1 MNSFKKLCAFCISV
15 MLCVG
20 ISPVYAAKVSLSAK
34 SLSLTVGQTK
44 TLKVKGTKKKVTWKT
59 KKKTIATISSK
70 GVVKAKK
77 VGITTITAKVS
88 GKTYSCKV
96 KVKAKAKTPY
106 ISPKTVSLSVGSKK
120 LLKLLYNKK
129 KVKWSSTNKKIVMVT
144 SKGKITAVKVGRA
157 YVKAK
162 VGSKTYKRKVT
173 VTKVKTNKKSMIVG
187 ETKTL
192 SSATKDT
199 YKSSNTSIVS
209 VAKGKATAC
218 NPGTCTIT
226 EKGET
231 ARKWRIT
238 VAALS
243 LSQSSL
249 SLNVGHTA
257 TLTVANNKAAV
268 TWSTDH
274 SDIATVNNGVVTA
287 VASGTAVIS
296 AKINATTLTCSVTVN
311 GGTVNSVKARTSPY
325 TSSRTQ
331 YKAGI
336 VGQIIK
342 ASDMINSSTNGY
354 VSSDNSVALVSKS
367 GYVMPLKAGSVTI
380 TNKSNNQTLTITVSD
395 PGNVEYGADVS
406 YHNGNVDMAKLKN
419 AGCDFV
425 IIRGG
430 NTLKKLSTTNSDGID
445 LNLKTNIDQA
455 EAAGLNYGIYWYMN
469 SSDNKG
475 LMTTD
480 EADAQAVNLAN
491 YLNQYKTSHFT
502 LPIYLDLEQSSALL
516 SGRTNAQKTA
526 YIEALVEH
534 FSATLAAYGY
544 KDVGLYTSTS
554 WYKHYLQSD
563 SLINGY
569 TSRWQ
574 AHYQY
579 NSAQLTHT
587 ITPSF
592 TYNGVTYY
600 PDLWQ
605 TGSDFTIDGVSGN
618 VDMNY
623 RYL

>member
-173 VTKVKTNKKSMIVG
+173 VTKVKTTKKSMIVG

-430 NTLKKLSTTNSDGID
+430 NTLKKLSTTNNDGID